1 MAEAHGAT
9 VPAMA
14 PAAKNPGKP
23 RKSADDKAGFAPW
36 LLSSPALLLFIGLLL
51 VPLLLTV
58 LLSFHAFDGT
68 RGVLPDYTWKNYL
81 EVFSDGYY
89 HEIFLRTGG
98 LALGVTLL
106 CVVFGVPETLILA
119 RMKSPWRA
127 LFLIVILGP
136 LLISVV
142 VRTLGWAILFGN
154 NGLINSALL
163 QLGIVSE
170 PVRLL
175 FSMTGVAI
183 ALTHVLI
190 PFMVISVWAN
200 LQKLDPQIESAGL
213 SLGASPLKV
222 FWRIMLPQLLPGIL
236 SGCIIVFA
244 LAASAFATPSL
255 LGGRKLKVVA
265 TAAYDEF
272 LNTLNW
278 PLGATIAMLLL
289 LANVVIILGAN
300 RWVERRFR
308 QVFDA

>member
-1 MAEAHGAT
+1 MADAT
-9 VPAMA
+9 VALPATVAA
-14 PAAKNPGKP
+14 PR
-23 RKSADDKAGFAPW
+23 RKSEDSAGAAPW
-36 LLSSPALLLFIGLLL
+36 LLASPALLLFIGLLL

-58 LLSFHAFDGT
+58 LLSFHAFDGA
-68 RGVLPDYTWKNYL
+68 RGVLLDYTWRNYL

-98 LALGVTLL
+98 LALGVTFL
-106 CVVFGVPETLILA
+106 CVLFGVPETLILA

-154 NGLINSALL
+154 HGLINSTLMG
-163 QLGIVSE
+163 LGITSE

-175 FSMTGVAI
+175 FTMTGVTI

-200 LQKLDPQIESAGL
+200 LQKLDSQVENAGL

-222 FWRIMLPQLLPGIL
+222 FWRVMMPQLLPGIL
-236 SGCIIVFA
+236 SGSIIVFA
-244 LAASAFATPSL
+244 LSASAFATPAL

-272 LNTLNW
+272 LSTLNW

-289 LANVVIILGAN
+289 LANVLIILGAN
-300 RWVERRFR
+300 RWVERRFS
-308 QVFDA
+308 QVFEA